1 VSARDDD
8 VTTAS
13 GEQPSPTP
21 TGGSGGASTPNEGV
35 AAATPNEGLTT
46 ADLSGAT
53 RQDEDTGA
61 PAADGTTGDG
71 SDGGDES
78 AGPLLPEEDSTTFQQ
93 RWRDI
98 QVRFVDEPQGAV
110 RDADGLVAEV
120 MQRLAGTFAEER
132 SRLEGEWER
141 GDDVSTEDLRKALQH
156 YRSFFQRLLS
166 A

>member
-1 VSARDDD
+1 VSDRDDD
-8 VTTAS
+8 VTAAS
-13 GEQPSPTP
+13 GDEPSPTP
-21 TGGSGGASTPNEGV
+21 AGGAAAAAAPNEGLATAAPNEGV
-35 AAATPNEGLTT
+35 TT

-53 RQDEDTGA
+53 PQSEDRDAATEDATTRSDWRDDE
-61 PAADGTTGDG
+61 AA
-71 SDGGDES
+71 
-78 AGPLLPEEDSTTFQQ
+78 APLLPEEDSTAFQE

-132 SRLEGEWER
+132 SRLEAEWER
-141 GDDVSTEDLRKALQH
+141 GDSVSTEDLRKALQH